1 MDRPIRWYD
10 YITININWFALTA
23 RSQVLTPLV
32 IPLLVQQFV
41 GEATKGARVGEVR
54 LYALMLALLVQ
65 ALMGMISDRS
75 TSRFGRRRPFIFI
88 GTIGEIVVFSA
99 IAFTAGLEGMTGY
112 WVLFALYLLSMVTS
126 NTSHAATQ
134 GLIPDLVPDE
144 KKGRFSGVKALMELP
159 FPLIFVSFV
168 IANIVSGGNLTQA
181 LVVLAGSMLLCMVV
195 TMFVPEKRLEQTP
208 SPFDWTYIGRLVVM
222 TLAFTLIILGVGEGV
237 QYITG
242 ISESISGSGALYLVG
257 AAGLLGMSIA
267 VFLGVVISI
276 RISIGKGAKAD
287 KSFTWWVVNRLAF
300 LVAANNLAT
309 FLVFFLQER
318 FPDLTA
324 AKAAEPAANV
334 ILFVGVFIILF
345 ALPGGWLADR
355 FGKKLLLVIAAI
367 LPAIGALL
375 VVFGP
380 GMVTIYIGASFVG
393 AGTGLFYSVN
403 WALGTAIVPKEKA
416 GQYLGLS
423 NLAGAGA
430 GAVGAY
436 IGGPIADN
444 TSYVL
449 LMTIYGLMFL
459 ISIGALFGI
468 QVKKCDIV

>member
-324 AKAAEPAANV
+324 AKARSGQSANS
-334 ILFVGVFIILF
+334 LRSNS
-345 ALPGGWLADR
+345 ADR
-355 FGKKLLLVIAAI
+355 ISSAA
-367 LPAIGALL
+367 
-375 VVFGP
+375 
-380 GMVTIYIGASFVG
+380 
-393 AGTGLFYSVN
+393 
-403 WALGTAIVPKEKA
+403 PK
-416 GQYLGLS
+416 Q
-423 NLAGAGA
+423 
-430 GAVGAY
+430 
-436 IGGPIADN
+436 
-444 TSYVL
+444 
-449 LMTIYGLMFL
+449 
-459 ISIGALFGI
+459 
-468 QVKKCDIV
+468 Q